1 MDNLF
6 VALFEILS
14 FGAIVVLVVLGLGII
29 ASMMGIF
36 NFAQGEFVLLGA
48 YVTYIVHSA
57 GLPVWLGML
66 AAPFVVG
73 ALGLFLERTIVRRFY
88 AAPIVAMLGTY
99 ALGLIIR
106 EIVRGLIGGLYLSVP
121 EPLGGS
127 VNIGTMHFLHLAAGH
142 HSHYGAGDDR
152 QLLLLAR
159 TAFGLRIRA
168 SLENPAL
175 ARASGISTNAIY
187 GATFAFGAALAGL
200 AGALIV
206 PVFSLFADLGLR
218 FLIQGFVAVMVGGVG
233 SFAGPVAGRRRD
245 RNARRS
251 AAMDHSACDRRRP
264 RVRAR
269 HHLHQVS
276 AARPAFSKGGLV
288 HVQRP
293 QQSQPPAISLQLRL
307 CQHRHR
313 HGRRQ
318 LGRSAPTG
326 RMRRQT
332 RSRSASRP
340 T

>member
-73 ALGLFLERTIVRRFY
+73 TLGFFLERTIVRRFY

-121 EPLGGS
+121 EPVGGS
-127 VNIGTMHFLHLAAGH
+127 VAIGGMHFSTWRLVIIVITALVMAGC
-142 HSHYGAGDDR
+142 Y
-152 QLLLLAR
+152 LLLAR

-233 SFAGPVAGRRRD
+233 SFAGPVAG
-245 RNARRS
+245 AGVIGTLS
-251 AAMDHSACDRRRP
+251 AALPWVMAPVVAD
-264 RVRAR
+264 V
-269 HHLHQVS
+269 
-276 AARPAFSKGGLV
+276 LV
-288 HVQRP
+288 FVLAIVFIKFRP
-293 QQSQPPAISLQLRL
+293 QGLIA
-307 CQHRHR
+307 
-313 HGRRQ
+313 GK
-318 LGRSAPTG
+318 GV
-326 RMRRQT
+326 
-332 RSRSASRP
+332 
-340 T
+340 

>member
-1 MDNLF
+1 MDNTF
-6 VALFEILS
+6 MALFEIAS

-48 YVTYIVHSA
+48 YVTYIVHSS
-57 GLPVWLGML
+57 GLPVWLGMVI
-66 AAPFVVG
+66 APFAVG
-73 ALGLFLERTIVRRFY
+73 ALGFVLERLIVRRFY

-106 EIVRGLIGGLYLSVP
+106 EIVRGLIGGLYISIP
-121 EPLGGS
+121 EPIGGS
-127 VNIGTMHFLHLAAGH
+127 LAIGAMHFSAWRLVIILITALVMIG
-142 HSHYGAGDDR
+142 SY
-152 QLLLLAR
+152 LLLAY

-233 SFAGPVAGRRRD
+233 SFAGPVAG
-245 RNARRS
+245 AGVIGTLS
-251 AAMDHSACDRRRP
+251 AALPWIIPPVIAD
-264 RVRAR
+264 V
-269 HHLHQVS
+269 
-276 AARPAFSKGGLV
+276 LV
-288 HVQRP
+288 FVLAIIFIKFRP
-293 QQSQPPAISLQLRL
+293 QGLIS
-307 CQHRHR
+307 
-313 HGRRQ
+313 GK
-318 LGRSAPTG
+318 GV
-326 RMRRQT
+326 
-332 RSRSASRP
+332 
-340 T
+340 